1 MAQKIVGY
9 IKLQIPAG
17 KATPAPPVGPALG
30 QHGVNIMAFTK
41 DFNERTK
48 NEAGMIIPVVITV
61 YADRSFSFIT
71 KTPPAAV
78 LIKKAINLQSGSGVP
93 NKDKV
98 ATITKAQV
106 KEIAAKS
113 GMKNGICVVYSHHT
127 TCSVI
132 TQECAFDM
140 SMTGLE
146 TLQQDLVNVFEE
158 WIPTC
163 RYEGMYLHPGKK
175 ALDFA
180 ESVGEDNFGCHNT
193 DAHLRSSII
202 GRNVTIVMEDGEL
215 DLGEFGRIHFIDWDQ
230 TRARKRT
237 VQVMLIG
244 E

>member
-1 MAQKIVGY
+1 MVY
-9 IKLQIPAG
+9 RESLKLQS
-17 KATPAPPVGPALG
+17 
-30 QHGVNIMAFTK
+30 
-41 DFNERTK
+41 R
-48 NEAGMIIPVVITV
+48 
-61 YADRSFSFIT
+61 DRAVSFHDVT
-71 KTPPAAV
+71 
-78 LIKKAINLQSGSGVP
+78 Q
-93 NKDKV
+93 
-98 ATITKAQV
+98 QV

-146 TLQQDLVNVFEE
+146 TLQQDLVN
-158 WIPTC
+158 
-163 RYEGMYLHPGKK
+163 
-175 ALDFA
+175 
-180 ESVGEDNFGCHNT
+180 FGCHNT

-202 GRNVTIVMEDGEL
+202 GRNVTVVMEDGEL